1 MHLNLHQLDAFAR
14 VARLGGF
21 SRAAEQMHLSQAGL
35 SILIRKLETR
45 LSVQLFER
53 NSRGVTLT
61 ASGRGLLPIAERML
75 QDAQSIL
82 NNSQQLAEQVIR
94 RIHIALP
101 PLLASTVLPRVLSQF
116 RASHPAVDVSFRE
129 CVGDELAHHV
139 YTRSVDLA
147 MTFEPIENTELEC
160 LPLGRDQL
168 CVAHAP
174 DHALARL
181 QRVRWADLVG
191 LPIIV
196 NTPGSVA
203 RALAED
209 AFASMHESLQPA
221 FETGNHMTSVVLA
234 GEGLG
239 VAIVSST
246 VQGLAPSMNAMVRP
260 LIGPQ
265 IMRSIQVLKR
275 RGSPLTEPAE
285 AFLALFG
292 TAATQKVSARTTAPR
307 VRKSS

>member
-21 SRAAEQMHLSQAGL
+21 SRAADQMHLSQAGL

-53 NSRGVTLT
+53 NARGVTLT

-75 QDAQSIL
+75 QDAQTIL
-82 NNSQQLAEQVIR
+82 NNSQQLAEQAVR
-94 RIHIALP
+94 RITVALP
-101 PLLASTVLPRVLSQF
+101 PLLASTVLPGVLSQF
-116 RASHPAVDVSFRE
+116 QASHPTVNVSFRE
-129 CVGDELAHHV
+129 CVGDELVHHV
-139 YTRSVDLA
+139 YTRGADFA
-147 MTFEPIENTELEC
+147 MTFQPADNGELES

-168 CVAHAP
+168 CVAHTP
-174 DHALARL
+174 DHPLSQL
-181 QRVRWADLVG
+181 PRVRWSDLVG

-203 RALAED
+203 RMLAED
-209 AFASMHESLQPA
+209 AFASMQEPLQPA

-246 VQGLAPSMNAMVRP
+246 VQGLALSMNAVVRT

-265 IMRSIQVLKR
+265 ITRSLQVLKR
-275 RGSPLTEPAE
+275 RGSPLTEPAR
-285 AFLALFG
+285 AFVDLFG
-292 TAATQKVSARTTAPR
+292 KAATREMSAARTPISR
-307 VRKSS
+307 RPV